1 MGSEKM
7 ENQKIE
13 EGARALSFMVEGFEV
28 RGSRFEV

>member
-13 EGARALSFMVEGFEV
+13 EGARALSFWLIML
-28 RGSRFEV
+28 SKLIS